1 MFVRFKD
8 LRIMADDKY
17 EKVPLECPVC
27 SSLMTTNDI
36 ADYNKYT
43 CCRSCSLLLAQP
55 NKAKWKDGWRPS
67 KTELNRVVKNRER
80 EPIYLIRGTK
90 C

>member
-1 MFVRFKD
+1 
-8 LRIMADDKY
+8 MADDKY

-27 SSLMTTNDI
+27 NSMMTANDI